1 MHDRAEAHRFILSEI
16 VSLESLGDRIA
27 LTLRDEKGGSVRL
40 HLPRAL
46 ATALRE
52 QLDAVIEGTDEPASD
67 PGSI

>member
-1 MHDRAEAHRFILSEI
+1 MYDRTEAHRFILSEI
-16 VSLESLGDRIA
+16 VSLESLGDRLA

-40 HLPRAL
+40 DLPRGL

-52 QLDAVIEGTDEPASD
+52 QLDTAIEGTGEPASD